1 MGKYDDLMAQYKKE
15 RQSKGVEAIP
25 SPLKGMLSTANAA
38 TLGLGGQLYSVAG
51 GAIDASTGGDFSEGY
66 ANRRDLIKSIEK
78 SYKDEYPSLSIG
90 TQLAASLPAT
100 IYNPL
105 PLKSSKIALSGG
117 QKLAQLVGNTGRVA
131 ATGAIYGGVSGV
143 GNSDAYDIG
152 GILADAQNAAATGS
166 VMGAVSYPVAL
177 GIGGVGRNIYQR
189 TALGQGAL
197 SGYGDKINNVLGGGK
212 IGGGARDIYNRT
224 LGANSASNYAD
235 LKVAE
240 ALMRDAEGKT
250 FRSQNPSAVINN
262 AGNAASTRMGK
273 LPQGAPLANASGGNL
288 LDLTDIAA
296 ITGGATKQA
305 VSRKQHELMA
315 KEAERM
321 TSSAAKALG
330 TGRPDYNETIEGFIQ
345 TAKTKSAPYYA
356 QLNGYQYP
364 IDDELRTVIKRASPF
379 FGRSNLAATV
389 DDLGGATLRD
399 ALNPNTRTISFD
411 QLKILRQSLQSKEDK
426 FMTSISDKDKDLGV
440 RVSRLKNELTRKLD
454 ELSPKT
460 PQGESVHALASGAY
474 AGESKLRNAVENG
487 RLIFREDA
495 MNIRDSLKTM
505 SQSEKDAFRLGVY
518 QAIVDKTGRQSGRT
532 ELMNLYKDP
541 AIADRL
547 KAVFGKDYRKFAS
560 KLAAEFEL
568 RKFQKVAGGSQTATR
583 QQGLNDLELSPLRDA
598 SEGAA
603 ALARGN
609 VTGSMNPLT
618 RLWQGVAV
626 PESVRTNIGKT
637 LLLEGAP
644 AQAKLQS
651 LNDLVQYINQQK
663 QVNAMRF
670 GSTFGQFQGSNNQ

>member
-1 MGKYDDLMAQYKKE
+1 MGEFDDLMAQY
-15 RQSKGVEAIP
+15 RQEQQTQKAKQLSA
-25 SPLKGMLSTANAA
+25 PLRGAVSAANSGMLNFGDEIYG
-38 TLGLGGQLYSVAG
+38 GLGGL
-51 GAIDASTGGDFSEGY
+51 GALVTGGDVEQAY
-66 ANRRDLIKSIEK
+66 LENRDLIRGIDKSFRE
-78 SYKDEYPSLSIG
+78 EYPNTALG

-105 PLKSSKIALSGG
+105 PLKSSKVALSGG
-117 QKLAQLVGNTGRVA
+117 QKLAQLAGNTGRVA
-131 ATGAIYGGVSGV
+131 ATGALYGGVSGAGRSEADTV
-143 GNSDAYDIG
+143 GGVLNDT
-152 GILADAQNAAATGS
+152 QNAALTSAVMAGAT
-166 VMGAVSYPVAL
+166 YPVAL

-189 TALGQGAL
+189 TPM
-197 SGYGDKINNVLGGGK
+197 GK
-212 IGGGARDIYNRT
+212 A
-224 LGANSASNYAD
+224 SAANYAD

-250 FRSQNPSAVINN
+250 FRSQNPNTVINN

-273 LPQGAPLANASGGNL
+273 LPQGAPLANASGSNL

-296 ITGGATKQA
+296 ISGGATKQA

-330 TGRPDYNETIEGFIQ
+330 TGRPDYNETIEGFTQ
-345 TAKTKSAPYYA
+345 AAKIKAAPYYT
-356 QLNGYQYP
+356 QLQGVNLQ
-364 IDDELRTVIKRASPF
+364 IDDDLRGILARSEPYFSK
-379 FGRSNLAATV
+379 SNLRAKIDNV
-389 DDLGGATLRD
+389 GGATLRE
-399 ALNPNTRTISFD
+399 ALNPAA
-411 QLKILRQSLQSKEDK
+411 
-426 FMTSISDKDKDLGV
+426 TSIPL
-440 RVSRLKNELTRKLD
+440 SRLDVLKQTLYDVEESAKRSGELGLSRSVSKLRNELTNKLD
-454 ELSPKT
+454 DLSPKT
-460 PQGESVHALASGAY
+460 QQGDSIYKLARDAY
-474 AGESKLRNAVENG
+474 GGEMQLKNAVENG

-618 RLWQGVAV
+618 RLWQGMAV

-670 GSTFGQFQGSNNQ
+670 GSTFGQFQEGNQ

>member
-1 MGKYDDLMAQYKKE
+1 MGEFDDLMAQY
-15 RQSKGVEAIP
+15 RQEQQTQKAKQLSA
-25 SPLKGMLSTANAA
+25 PLRGAVSAANSGMLNFGDEIYG
-38 TLGLGGQLYSVAG
+38 GLGGL
-51 GAIDASTGGDFSEGY
+51 GALVTGGDVEQAY
-66 ANRRDLIKSIEK
+66 LENRDLIRGIDKSFRE
-78 SYKDEYPSLSIG
+78 EYPNTALG

-105 PLKSSKIALSGG
+105 PLKSSKVALSGG
-117 QKLAQLVGNTGRVA
+117 QKLAQLAGNTGRVA
-131 ATGAIYGGVSGV
+131 ATGALYGGVSGAGRSEADTV
-143 GNSDAYDIG
+143 GGVLNDT
-152 GILADAQNAAATGS
+152 QNAALTSAVMAGAT
-166 VMGAVSYPVAL
+166 YPVAL

-189 TALGQGAL
+189 TPM
-197 SGYGDKINNVLGGGK
+197 GK
-212 IGGGARDIYNRT
+212 G
-224 LGANSASNYAD
+224 SAANYAD

-250 FRSQNPSAVINN
+250 FRSQNPNAVINN

-273 LPQGAPLANASGGNL
+273 LPQGAPLANASGSNL

-330 TGRPDYNETIEGFIQ
+330 SGRPDYNETIEGFTQ
-345 TAKTKSAPYYA
+345 AAKIKAAPYYT
-356 QLNGYQYP
+356 QLQGVNLQ
-364 IDDELRTVIKRASPF
+364 IDDDLRGILVRSEPYFSK
-379 FGRSNLAATV
+379 SNLRAKIDNV
-389 DDLGGATLRD
+389 GGATLKD
-399 ALNPNTRTISFD
+399 ALNPAATNIP
-411 QLKILRQSLQSKEDK
+411 L
-426 FMTSISDKDKDLGV
+426 
-440 RVSRLKNELTRKLD
+440 SRLDVLKQTLYDVEESAKRSGELGLSRSVSKLRNELTNKLD
-454 ELSPKT
+454 DLSPKT
-460 PQGESVHALASGAY
+460 QQGDSVYKLARDAY
-474 AGESKLRNAVENG
+474 GGEMQLKNAVENG

-541 AIADRL
+541 AVADRL

-618 RLWQGVAV
+618 RLWQGMAV

-670 GSTFGQFQGSNNQ
+670 GSTFGQFQGGNQ

>member
-1 MGKYDDLMAQYKKE
+1 MGKYDDLMAKYKQEK
-15 RQSKGVEAIP
+15 QTQKAKQLSA
-25 SPLKGMLSTANAA
+25 PLRGAVSAANSAMLNWGDE
-38 TLGLGGQLYSVAG
+38 LYGGLGALGAAVTGNDIGQAYQENRDLIRG
-51 GAIDASTGGDFSEGY
+51 IDASFRE
-66 ANRRDLIKSIEK
+66 
-78 SYKDEYPSLSIG
+78 EYPNTALG
-90 TQLAASLPAT
+90 TQIAASLPAT
-100 IYNPL
+100 VYNPL
-105 PLKSSKIALSGG
+105 PLKTSNIALTGLQKTG
-117 QKLAQLVGNTGRVA
+117 QLLANTGRAA
-131 ATGAIYGGVSGV
+131 ATGAMYGGISGAGRSEADTTEKV
-143 GNSDAYDIG
+143 LN
-152 GILADAQNAAATGS
+152 DAQNAALTSGIIS
-166 VMGAVSYPVAL
+166 GASYPVAL

-189 TALGQGAL
+189 TPLGRG
-197 SGYGDKINNVLGGGK
+197 
-212 IGGGARDIYNRT
+212 
-224 LGANSASNYAD
+224 SASSFAD
-235 LKVAE
+235 QKVAE
-240 ALMRDAEGKT
+240 ALARSAEGKT
-250 FRSQNPSAVINN
+250 FKASPEAAQTLINN
-262 AGNAASTRMGK
+262 AGNRAATRLGK
-273 LPQGAPLANASGGNL
+273 LPQGTPLAVAGGEST
-288 LDLTDIAA
+288 LDLLDIAA
-296 ITGGATKQA
+296 ISAGATKQA
-305 VSRKQHELMA
+305 VKDKQHLLVG
-315 KEAERM
+315 KEAERVIN
-321 TSSAAKALG
+321 SASKALG

-345 TAKTKSAPYYA
+345 SAKAKSAPYYA

-364 IDDELRTVIKRASPF
+364 IDDELRTIIKRASPF
-379 FGRSNLAATV
+379 FDRSDLAATV
-389 DDLGGATLRD
+389 DDLGGATLTN
-399 ALNPNTRTISFD
+399 ALNPSTKFISFD
-411 QLKILRQSLQSKEDK
+411 QLKLLRQSLQSSEDNY
-426 FMTSISDKDKDLGV
+426 MTSLTNKDKDLGV

-460 PQGESVHALASGAY
+460 PQGDSVHALASGAY

-518 QAIVDKTGRQSGRT
+518 QAIVDKAGRQSGRT

-618 RLWQGVAV
+618 RLWQGMAV
-626 PESVRTNIGKT
+626 PESVRTDMAKT

-651 LNDLVQYINQQK
+651 LNELVKYINQQK

-670 GSTFGQFQGSNNQ
+670 GSTFGQFQGGNQ

>member
-1 MGKYDDLMAQYKKE
+1 MGEFDDLMAQYKKE
-15 RQSKGVEAIP
+15 RQSKGVEAMP

-38 TLGLGGQLYSVAG
+38 SLGLGGQLYSAG
-51 GAIDASTGGDFSEGY
+51 SGAIEAAKGGEFSKGY
-66 ANRRDLIKSIEK
+66 QESRDLIKSIEK
-78 SYKDEYPSLSIG
+78 SYKDEYPNLSIG

-131 ATGAIYGGVSGV
+131 ATGAIYGGVSGA

-166 VMGAVSYPVAL
+166 VMGSVSYPVAL

-189 TALGQGAL
+189 TPM
-197 SGYGDKINNVLGGGK
+197 GK
-212 IGGGARDIYNRT
+212 A
-224 LGANSASNYAD
+224 SAANYAD

-273 LPQGAPLANASGGNL
+273 LPQGAPLANASGSNL

-305 VSRKQHELMA
+305 VSRKQHELRA
-315 KEAERM
+315 KEAGRM

-330 TGRPDYNETIEGFIQ
+330 TGRPDYNETLEGFTQ
-345 TAKTKSAPYYA
+345 AAKIKAAPYYT
-356 QLNGYQYP
+356 QLQGVNLQ
-364 IDDELRTVIKRASPF
+364 IDDDLRGILARSEPYFSK
-379 FGRSNLAATV
+379 SNLRAKIDNV
-389 DDLGGATLRD
+389 GGATLKD
-399 ALNPNTRTISFD
+399 ALNPAATNIP
-411 QLKILRQSLQSKEDK
+411 L
-426 FMTSISDKDKDLGV
+426 
-440 RVSRLKNELTRKLD
+440 SRLDVLKQTLYDVEESAKRSGELGLSRSVSKLRNELTNKLD
-454 ELSPKT
+454 DLSPKT
-460 PQGESVHALASGAY
+460 QQGDSVYKLARDAY
-474 AGESKLRNAVENG
+474 GGEMQLKNAVENG
-487 RLIFREDA
+487 RLIFRKDA

-532 ELMNLYKDP
+532 ELMDLYKDSV
-541 AIADRL
+541 IADRL

-618 RLWQGVAV
+618 RLWQGMAV

-670 GSTFGQFQGSNNQ
+670 GSTFGQFQGGNQ

>member
-1 MGKYDDLMAQYKKE
+1 MGEFDDLMAQY
-15 RQSKGVEAIP
+15 RQEQQTQKAKQLSA
-25 SPLKGMLSTANAA
+25 PLRGAVSAANSGMLNFGDEIYG
-38 TLGLGGQLYSVAG
+38 GLGGL
-51 GAIDASTGGDFSEGY
+51 GALVTGGDVEQAY
-66 ANRRDLIKSIEK
+66 LENRDLIRGIDKSFRE
-78 SYKDEYPSLSIG
+78 EYPNTALG

-105 PLKSSKIALSGG
+105 PLKSSKVALSGG
-117 QKLAQLVGNTGRVA
+117 QKLAQLAGNTGRVA
-131 ATGAIYGGVSGV
+131 ATGAIYGGVSGAGRSEADTV
-143 GNSDAYDIG
+143 GGVLNDI
-152 GILADAQNAAATGS
+152 QNAALTSAVMAGAT
-166 VMGAVSYPVAL
+166 YPVAL

-189 TALGQGAL
+189 TPLGKG
-197 SGYGDKINNVLGGGK
+197 
-212 IGGGARDIYNRT
+212 
-224 LGANSASNYAD
+224 SASSYAD

-262 AGNAASTRMGK
+262 AGNAASARMGK
-273 LPQGAPLANASGGNL
+273 LPQGAPLANAGGSNL

-330 TGRPDYNETIEGFIQ
+330 TGRPDYNETLEGFTQ
-345 TAKTKSAPYYA
+345 AAKIKAAPYYT
-356 QLNGYQYP
+356 QLQGVNLQ
-364 IDDELRTVIKRASPF
+364 IDDDLRGILARSEPYFSK
-379 FGRSNLAATV
+379 SNLRAKIDNV
-389 DDLGGATLRD
+389 GGATLKD
-399 ALNPNTRTISFD
+399 ALNPTA
-411 QLKILRQSLQSKEDK
+411 
-426 FMTSISDKDKDLGV
+426 TSIPL
-440 RVSRLKNELTRKLD
+440 SRLDVLKQTLYDVEESAKRSGELGLSRSVSKLRNELTNKLD
-454 ELSPKT
+454 DLSPKT
-460 PQGESVHALASGAY
+460 QQGDSIYKLARDAY
-474 AGESKLRNAVENG
+474 GGEMQLKNAVENG

-532 ELMNLYKDP
+532 ELMSLYKDP

-547 KAVFGKDYRKFAS
+547 KVVFGKDYRKFAS

-618 RLWQGVAV
+618 RLWQGMAV

-670 GSTFGQFQGSNNQ
+670 GSTFGQFQGSDNQ

>member
-1 MGKYDDLMAQYKKE
+1 MGEFDDLMAQY
-15 RQSKGVEAIP
+15 RQEQQTQKAKQLSA
-25 SPLKGMLSTANAA
+25 PLRGAVSAANSGMLNFGDEIYG
-38 TLGLGGQLYSVAG
+38 GLGGL
-51 GAIDASTGGDFSEGY
+51 GALVTGGDVEQAY
-66 ANRRDLIKSIEK
+66 LENRDLIRGIDKSFRE
-78 SYKDEYPSLSIG
+78 EYPNTALG

-117 QKLAQLVGNTGRVA
+117 QKLAQLLGNTGRVA
-131 ATGAIYGGVSGV
+131 ATGAIYGGVSGAGRSEADTV
-143 GNSDAYDIG
+143 GGVLNDT
-152 GILADAQNAAATGS
+152 QNAALTSAVMAGAT
-166 VMGAVSYPVAL
+166 YPVAL

-189 TALGQGAL
+189 APLGKG
-197 SGYGDKINNVLGGGK
+197 
-212 IGGGARDIYNRT
+212 
-224 LGANSASNYAD
+224 SASSYAD

-262 AGNAASTRMGK
+262 AGNAASTRIGK
-273 LPQGAPLANASGGNL
+273 LPQGAPLANAGGSNL

-330 TGRPDYNETIEGFIQ
+330 TGRPDYNETIEGFTQ
-345 TAKTKSAPYYA
+345 AAKIKAAPYYT
-356 QLNGYQYP
+356 QLQGVNLQ
-364 IDDELRTVIKRASPF
+364 IDDDLRGILARSEPYFSK
-379 FGRSNLAATV
+379 SNLRAKIDNV
-389 DDLGGATLRD
+389 GGATLRE
-399 ALNPNTRTISFD
+399 ALNPAA
-411 QLKILRQSLQSKEDK
+411 
-426 FMTSISDKDKDLGV
+426 TSIPL
-440 RVSRLKNELTRKLD
+440 SRLDVLKQTLYDVEESAKRSGELGLSRSVSKLRNELTNKLD
-454 ELSPKT
+454 DLSPKT
-460 PQGESVHALASGAY
+460 QQGDSIYKLARDAY
-474 AGESKLRNAVENG
+474 GGEMQLKNAVENG

-618 RLWQGVAV
+618 RLWQGMAV

-670 GSTFGQFQGSNNQ
+670 GSTFGQFQGGNQ

>member
-1 MGKYDDLMAQYKKE
+1 MGEFDDLMAQY
-15 RQSKGVEAIP
+15 RQEQQTQKAKQLSA
-25 SPLKGMLSTANAA
+25 PLRGAVSAANSGMLNFGDEIYGA
-38 TLGLGGQLYSVAG
+38 LGGLGAAV
-51 GAIDASTGGDFSEGY
+51 TGNDIEQAY
-66 ANRRDLIKSIEK
+66 LENRDLIRGIDKSFRE
-78 SYKDEYPSLSIG
+78 EYPNTALG

-117 QKLAQLVGNTGRVA
+117 QKLAQLAGNTGRVA
-131 ATGAIYGGVSGV
+131 ATGAIYGGVSGAGRSEADTV
-143 GNSDAYDIG
+143 GGVLNDT
-152 GILADAQNAAATGS
+152 QNAALTSAVMAGAT
-166 VMGAVSYPVAL
+166 YPVAL

-189 TALGQGAL
+189 TPM
-197 SGYGDKINNVLGGGK
+197 GK
-212 IGGGARDIYNRT
+212 G
-224 LGANSASNYAD
+224 SESSYAD

-250 FRSQNPSAVINN
+250 FKASREAAQALINN

-273 LPQGAPLANASGGNL
+273 LPQGAPLANASGSNL
-288 LDLTDIAA
+288 LELTDIAA

-330 TGRPDYNETIEGFIQ
+330 TGRPDYNETLEGFTQ
-345 TAKTKSAPYYA
+345 AAKIKAAPYYT
-356 QLNGYQYP
+356 QLQGVNLQ
-364 IDDELRTVIKRASPF
+364 IDDDLRGILARSEPYFSK
-379 FGRSNLAATV
+379 SNLRAKIDNV
-389 DDLGGATLRD
+389 GGATLKD
-399 ALNPNTRTISFD
+399 ALNPAA
-411 QLKILRQSLQSKEDK
+411 
-426 FMTSISDKDKDLGV
+426 TSIPL
-440 RVSRLKNELTRKLD
+440 SRLDVLKQTLYDVEESAKRSGELGLSRSVSKLRNELTNKLD
-454 ELSPKT
+454 DLSPKT
-460 PQGESVHALASGAY
+460 QQGDSVYKLARDAY
-474 AGESKLRNAVENG
+474 GGEMQLKNAVENG
-487 RLIFREDA
+487 RLILGKDA

-505 SQSEKDAFRLGVY
+505 SQSEKDAFRLGAY
-518 QAIVDKTGRQSGRT
+518 QAIVDQAGRQSGRT
-532 ELMNLYKDP
+532 ELMNLYKNP

-547 KAVFGKDYRKFAS
+547 KAVFGNDYRKFAS

-568 RKFQKVAGGSQTATR
+568 RKFQKVAGGSQTSTR

-618 RLWQGVAV
+618 RLWQGMAV

-670 GSTFGQFQGSNNQ
+670 GSTFGQFQGGNQ

>member
-1 MGKYDDLMAQYKKE
+1 MGEFDDLMAQY
-15 RQSKGVEAIP
+15 RQEQQTQKAKQLSA
-25 SPLKGMLSTANAA
+25 PLRGAVSAANSGMLNFGDEIYG
-38 TLGLGGQLYSVAG
+38 GLGGL
-51 GAIDASTGGDFSEGY
+51 GALVTGGDVEQAY
-66 ANRRDLIKSIEK
+66 LENRDLIRGIDKSFRE
-78 SYKDEYPSLSIG
+78 EYPNTALG

-117 QKLAQLVGNTGRVA
+117 QKLAQLAGNTGRVA
-131 ATGAIYGGVSGV
+131 ATSAIYGGVSGAGRSEADTV
-143 GNSDAYDIG
+143 GGVLNDT
-152 GILADAQNAAATGS
+152 QNAALTSAVMAGAT
-166 VMGAVSYPVAL
+166 YPVAL

-189 TALGQGAL
+189 
-197 SGYGDKINNVLGGGK
+197 SPMGK
-212 IGGGARDIYNRT
+212 G
-224 LGANSASNYAD
+224 SASSYAD

-273 LPQGAPLANASGGNL
+273 LPQGAPLANAGGSNL

-330 TGRPDYNETIEGFIQ
+330 TGRPDYNETIEGFTQ
-345 TAKTKSAPYYA
+345 AAKIKAAPYYT
-356 QLNGYQYP
+356 QLQGVNLQ
-364 IDDELRTVIKRASPF
+364 IDDDLRGILARSEPYFSK
-379 FGRSNLAATV
+379 SNLRAKIDNV
-389 DDLGGATLRD
+389 GGATLRE
-399 ALNPNTRTISFD
+399 ALNPAA
-411 QLKILRQSLQSKEDK
+411 
-426 FMTSISDKDKDLGV
+426 TSIPL
-440 RVSRLKNELTRKLD
+440 SRLDVLKQTLYDVEESAKRSGELGLSRSVSKLRNELTNKLD
-454 ELSPKT
+454 DLSPKT
-460 PQGESVHALASGAY
+460 QQGDSIYKLARDAY
-474 AGESKLRNAVENG
+474 GGEMQLKNAVENG

-618 RLWQGVAV
+618 RLWQGMAV

-670 GSTFGQFQGSNNQ
+670 GSTFGQFQEGNQ